1 MDIDLENFITWK
13 AMMDGMIGSVDIASF
28 KKFVKFS
35 KLKAM

>member
-13 AMMDGMIGSVDIASF
+13 AMMDGSVIDIAGF

>member
-13 AMMDGMIGSVDIASF
+13 AMMDDSVDIASF

-35 KLKAM
+35 KLKTMQI